1 VPENNVMYVQNV
13 PSVTSDVNYWA
24 SSAKPTHFTCTT
36 SSEVSDRP
44 GWSFGT
50 VTNKISFPAKNEIP
64 PTTTTYGCRAG
75 DIFVSGAF
83 NGAATLAAENYVFV
97 TGDITYVNDQEDILG
112 LVGNNAVWV
121 YNPLN
126 SSDGAVLT
134 AKNRTIEAAILSV
147 AHTFQVQNYDK
158 GGNRGTLTVLGA
170 IAQKYRGT
178 VATMNSYT
186 GAINNGYA
194 KDYRYDDRFK
204 FYAPPKFLNP
214 VTTTYGVTSW
224 VESKAVFAADG
235 SAS

>member
-1 VPENNVMYVQNV
+1 M
-13 PSVTSDVNYWA
+13 
-24 SSAKPTHFTCTT
+24 
-36 SSEVSDRP
+36 
-44 GWSFGT
+44 
-50 VTNKISFPAKNEIP
+50 
-64 PTTTTYGCRAG
+64 
-75 DIFVSGAF
+75 SGEF

-121 YNPLN
+121 YNPLTSTGN
-126 SSDGAVLT
+126 ALL

-147 AHTFQVQNYDK
+147 AHTFQVQNYNK

-178 VATMNSYT
+178 VATTSGSSIAT
-186 GAINNGYA
+186 GYA